1 MKRIMESP
9 VLFAHKVYSDS
20 VCDRII
26 EEGKNLL
33 IESAGVN
40 VKEQEEYTLD
50 QSYRQTEVGFFPKT
64 NWVSELVQTAV
75 YHANTGHYQ
84 AHLTD
89 CEHVQFGI
97 YNEGAFYKAHRDYDL
112 SCNHLRK
119 MSITIQLTDPSEYE
133 GGDFV
138 LWDFYGNEQR
148 NELWR
153 GRGSI
158 LVFPSVLKHEVT
170 KVTKGTRMS
179 LVQWHSGPDW
189 R

>member
-64 NWVSELVQTAV
+64 NWVSDLVQTAV
-75 YHANTGHYQ
+75 YHAN
-84 AHLTD
+84 
-89 CEHVQFGI
+89 
-97 YNEGAFYKAHRDYDL
+97 N
-112 SCNHLRK
+112 
-119 MSITIQLTDPSEYE
+119 
-133 GGDFV
+133 
-138 LWDFYGNEQR
+138 
-148 NELWR
+148 
-153 GRGSI
+153 
-158 LVFPSVLKHEVT
+158 
-170 KVTKGTRMS
+170 
-179 LVQWHSGPDW
+179 
-189 R
+189 